1 MLSIEEIGRFI
12 GDDESSEKKRRART
26 GIRYY
31 NGDHD
36 ILDYK
41 LYYTDAD
48 GNVVEDKTRSNIKIP
63 HPFFTELVDQCVQ
76 YMTSGDAPIVRAK
89 GDANSKLQEGLDA
102 YFGDDFRAELS
113 EVLTD
118 ACAAGFAYMYA
129 EMGPAR
135 RTRFKHART
144 MGVIEVRAKDT
155 DARADHYVY
164 WYVDRVDKGR
174 KAIKRI
180 QVWDAENVEY
190 FVRAG
195 NGQIARDA
203 DEPLNPRPH
212 IVLIDDDGKRYG
224 RGFGFVPFFRLD
236 ADRRQTSHLKPVKRI
251 IDDYDLMSCGL
262 SNNIQD
268 VSEAVWVVKGF
279 AGDSIDEL
287 ISNVRTK
294 KQVGVD
300 SDGDVDVR
308 TIDIPYEARLRKLE
322 VDERDI
328 YRFGMGLNT
337 ALVGDGNVTN
347 VVIKSRYALLDMK
360 CNKLERRLKAFVR
373 QLVGIALDE
382 INRDSGTGYALKDV
396 EVAFEREVMANAADN
411 AQIALAE
418 AQTRQTEVATL
429 LNAASLYG
437 DEAVLEAVCALLDLD
452 PGEVRAS
459 MPEPADGGLPG
470 AVAALSGVE

>member
-1 MLSIEEIGRFI
+1 MLSIEEIGRFMS
-12 GDDESSEKKRRART
+12 DDEASEKKRRART
-26 GIRYY
+26 GLRYY

-36 ILDYK
+36 ILDYE
-41 LYYTDAD
+41 LYYTNAD
-48 GNVVEDKTRSNIKIP
+48 GEVVEDTTRSNIKIP

-89 GDANSKLQEGLDA
+89 DESNANLQEGLDA
-102 YFGDDFRAELS
+102 YFGDDFRAELG
-113 EVLTD
+113 EALTD

-129 EMGPAR
+129 EMGPDR

-180 QVWDAENVEY
+180 QVWDAESVEY

-203 DEPLNPRPH
+203 DEPVNPRPH
-212 IVLIDDDGKRYG
+212 IVLKGADGKRYG

-322 VDERDI
+322 VDERYI

-373 QLVGIALDE
+373 QLAGIALDE
-382 INRDSGTGYALKDV
+382 INKASGAGYALKDV

-411 AQIALAE
+411 AQIALAD
-418 AQTRQTEVATL
+418 AQRKQTEVATL

-437 DEAVLEAVCALLDLD
+437 DEAVLEAVCSLLDLD
-452 PGEVRAS
+452 PGKVRAS
-459 MPEPADGGLPG
+459 MPEHADGGLPG
-470 AVAALSGVE
+470 AVEALSEVE